1 MLQGSTLVNYFICCT
16 FAKFALLF
24 KNKILVMLFVWFDL
38 SMKKNK
44 LNGSQLC
51 KARLNQQYI
60 STVYNLFVEL

>member
-1 MLQGSTLVNYFICCT
+1 
-16 FAKFALLF
+16 
-24 KNKILVMLFVWFDL
+24 MLFVWFDL